1 MSQINVNTIRSRN
14 GGPPNLD
21 KGAVVTGI
29 VTATSAEFAGNV
41 SVGGTLTYE
50 DVTNIDS
57 TGIVTA
63 KSGIFVGNPVS
74 PGIGATINPNGNA
87 VFAGIV
93 TANSLRGDGSLL
105 TGIDATA
112 IQTGNTSVQTVD
124 TGSDGHVKMTT
135 EGSERVRVGPA
146 GQIGLGGANYGTSG
160 QLLTS
165 AGSGSAPTWSTVSS
179 APEVTGIS
187 SGAITAGQPIQLT
200 TDGKLENVKY
210 IYTTNASTQNGGG
223 QSIAGGM
230 GDAYWATIAYD
241 SNRNQFLYFWMA
253 TLVGGDPLYVTIGT
267 PTGQQTGNNISM
279 YRPNSSANKVH
290 DGGTSGVPYRIA
302 WSHTSQLGVALFRLT
317 GNGIYAKAFTSDGTN
332 LTFGTHTLVC
342 SSDSSDWGDI
352 SWDKTSDKFLVVVGK
367 DASDSNYTNAW
378 VVSHSGTT
386 LTVNTK
392 AQVRAATSRFVFL
405 KYDPDNNRHLLCY
418 SQEDDNEKL
427 CGRIITVSGTT
438 PTINAETKESNPDYY
453 GMSVD
458 YISGGKFIIAYNR
471 SNSCR
476 ARIVTI
482 SGTTVTFGTESSEI
496 DGMVQ
501 VNGTYRGNHG
511 VTCSYDTLTGKV
523 FVSYLY
529 SSGPSD
535 NPYKV
540 LTLNTSNN
548 TISNIGSREWIRG
561 STTGEV
567 NSIYVEYWMLH
578 NYVARTGTGG
588 GDITYY
594 TRTTSSKSSNINA
607 ESFIGVAN
615 ASYTDGQTAT
625 IRVSGSTQ
633 DNQVGLTT
641 GQNYFVQ
648 EDGTLGLTA
657 ATPKVYAG
665 TAVSQTKIL
674 VGKESVPT
682 GWEIYETHNLDGSVG
697 YIDSNNWTH
706 VGYSRYQVIYDNVYC
721 SSAWKPYW
729 RIYKGDNTGET
740 GTLLTGS
747 NYGSGGGYQRV
758 QTTMNQL
765 QRTGRANSPFAK
777 SGWNYTFTW
786 FSGEMNFPMATGNCN
801 NTSKTSWYGT
811 CFRGYEH
818 IYTAD
823 AGFYN
828 GEENKFLTGMR
839 MIFST
844 NDSGNTVNPTE
855 GRITIMRLRVS

>member
-63 KSGIFVGNPVS
+63 KSGIFVGNPIS

-93 TANSLRGDGSLL
+93 TAGIMSATTLYGDGSQL

-210 IYTTNASTQNGGG
+210 LYAPISTADGGG
-223 QSIAGGM
+223 QSIAGQH

-241 SNRNQFLYFWMA
+241 SNRNQFLYFWQA
-253 TLVGGDPLYVTIGT
+253 SQVGGDPLYVTIGT
-267 PTGQQTGNNISM
+267 PTGATTGNNIGM
-279 YRPNSSANKVH
+279 YRPNSAANKIH
-290 DGGTSGVPYRIA
+290 DGGPDGVPYRIA
-302 WSHTSQLGVALFRLT
+302 WSHTSQLGVAVYRNRDGT
-317 GNGIYAKAFTSDGTN
+317 SNGIYVKAFTSDGTN
-332 LTFGTHTLVC
+332 LTMGSATLIC
-342 SSDSSDWGDI
+342 TADASDWADI
-352 SWDKTSDKFLVVVGK
+352 TWDKTADKFLVVVGK

-392 AQVRAATSRFVFL
+392 VQVKASTSRFVFL

-418 SQEDDNEKL
+418 ADEADSQKL

-438 PTINAETKESNPDYY
+438 PTIGAETKESSTTYY
-453 GMSVD
+453 GISVD
-458 YISGGKFIIAYNR
+458 YISGGKFITAYNR
-471 SNSCR
+471 ANNCY

-482 SGTTVTFGTESSEI
+482 SGTTVTFGTESSSL

-540 LTLNTSNN
+540 LTLDTSNN

-561 STTGEV
+561 SSTGEV
-567 NSIYVEYWMLH
+567 NSIYVEYWMFH
-578 NYVARTGTGG
+578 NYVARAGTGG
-588 GDITYY
+588 GDIKYF

-607 ESFIGVAN
+607 ESFLGVAN

-633 DNQVGLTT
+633 DSQVGLTT

-648 EDGTLGLTA
+648 DDGTLGLTA
-657 ATPKVYAG
+657 ATTKVYAG
-665 TAVSQTKIL
+665 TAVSQTKLL
-674 VGKESVPT
+674 VGKESAPTPAGWEVVATHDLSDGVNNISNT
-682 GWEIYETHNLDGSVG
+682 GWS
-697 YIDSNNWTH
+697 SA
-706 VGYSRYQVIYDNVYC
+706 YQVYKLVITGLSGLSSLVYLRYYFDSDA
-721 SSAWKPYW
+721 SS
-729 RIYKGDNTGET
+729 TVT
-740 GTLLTGS
+740 GTLGTQDKYNHRRIGPWGT
-747 NYGSGGGYQRV
+747 NPGV
-758 QTTMNQL
+758 
-765 QRTGRANSPFAK
+765 A
-777 SGWNYTFTW
+777 
-786 FSGEMNFPMATGNCN
+786 SGENTYHRLFGDSAGRFSNIELTFPMHSPGSEAV
-801 NTSKTSWYGT
+801 SKGCYGT
-811 CFRGYEH
+811 VWTYGYDVYNEVCT
-818 IYTAD
+818 YTNSAQNSEYIK
-823 AGFYN
+823 GVQVYFPN
-828 GEENKFLTGMR
+828 GVSNMVGRLTFLR
-839 MIFST
+839 QKYS
-844 NDSGNTVNPTE
+844 
-855 GRITIMRLRVS
+855 